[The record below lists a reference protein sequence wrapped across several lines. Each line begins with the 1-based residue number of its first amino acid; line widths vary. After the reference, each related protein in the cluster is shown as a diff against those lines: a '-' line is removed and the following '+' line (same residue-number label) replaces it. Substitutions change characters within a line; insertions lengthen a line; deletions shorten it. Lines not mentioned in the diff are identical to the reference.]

1 MSVQREDRVAAL
13 SDGSGQDFDHLAGI
27 GEVVRDIV
35 AGVLELHPSEVAMD
49 SVLLELGAQSLQ
61 FIRVAFQIESRFQVQ
76 LPRHLST
83 PDIHSV
89 HTYVTATAA
98 LAATRSTGAPSIEFV

>member
-1 MSVQREDRVAAL
+1 MSVQREDDVRAP
-13 SDGSGQDFDHLAGI
+13 SEGCGQD
-27 GEVVRDIV
+27 GEQFAAIAEAVRDIV
-35 AGVLELHPSEVAMD
+35 AEVLELPPGEVAMD

-83 PDIHSV
+83 PDVHSV
-89 HTYVTATAA
+89 RTYATATAA
-98 LAATRSTGAPSIEFV
+98 LASARSSGAPSMELV